1 MRGVR
6 GVRGRS
12 GAAVGAIDSS
22 SLRRAEQGRRYR
34 HWPKQTILLASV
46 GDVTAV
52 MSQLFG
58 EIGGRAFFRLRLVRH
73 AGVVDAGRHHRNVDD
88 AFQAVVEGGAD
99 DDVGVL
105 VRLLSNASGGFLD
118 LE

>member
-1 MRGVR
+1 M
-6 GVRGRS
+6 
-12 GAAVGAIDSS
+12 
-22 SLRRAEQGRRYR
+22 EQF
-34 HWPKQTILLASV
+34 
-46 GDVTAV
+46 
-52 MSQLFG
+52 FG
-58 EIGGRAFFRLRLVRH
+58 EIGERPFSRPRLAGH

-105 VRLLSNASGGFLD
+105 VRLFSNAGGSFLD

>member
-1 MRGVR
+1 
-6 GVRGRS
+6 
-12 GAAVGAIDSS
+12 
-22 SLRRAEQGRRYR
+22 
-34 HWPKQTILLASV
+34 LALV

-58 EIGGRAFFRLRLVRH
+58 EIGERAFFRLRLMRY
-73 AGVVDAGRHHRNVDD
+73 AGVVDAGRYHRDADD
-88 AFQAVVEGGAD
+88 AFHAVVEGGAD

-105 VRLLSNASGGFLD
+105 VRLFSNAASSFLD

>member
-1 MRGVR
+1 
-6 GVRGRS
+6 
-12 GAAVGAIDSS
+12 
-22 SLRRAEQGRRYR
+22 
-34 HWPKQTILLASV
+34 LLASI
-46 GDVTAV
+46 GNVTTV

-58 EIGGRAFFRLRLVRH
+58 EIGERAFSRLRLARH
-73 AGVVDAGRHHRNVDD
+73 AGVVDAGRHHRDADD

-105 VRLLSNASGGFLD
+105 VRLFPNAGGSFVD